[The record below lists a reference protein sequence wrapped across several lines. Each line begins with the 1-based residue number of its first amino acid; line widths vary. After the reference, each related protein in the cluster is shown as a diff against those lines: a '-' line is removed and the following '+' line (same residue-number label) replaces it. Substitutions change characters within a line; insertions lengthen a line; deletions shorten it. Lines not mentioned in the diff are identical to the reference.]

1 MSSPQPDALASCMF
15 PLSLFSRESDLIAR
29 LDRVIDGGELFSH
42 ANASRGGQA
51 VVSLGAR
58 GFTTQSRQNLRERQ
72 ESAGLI
78 LDSLFRQSFLEEQT
92 RADGVMLA
100 AAYYL
105 TAQTPNDELVTMA
118 KRVDQHTD
126 LCEQALKTAS
136 LAMAIALETGCSL
149 DDVRLVGL
157 CGLIHDW
164 GMIKVPVSVRGS
176 ATSLTTVDA
185 AVVKQHPAHVFS
197 ILEKLAGVPTQLR
210 LVCGQIH
217 ESPNGQDYPRGR
229 EQQAIHPLARIVRV
243 ADTYVTLT
251 SARPWRAPLTPNG
264 AMECLL
270 AMSAENRVDSEVV
283 NKLLAA
289 VSLFPAGSLVELSDG
304 CVAQSLRPNGIR
316 HSQPFVRVIRDARGR
331 RVVDGGELNLVE
343 TGLRIVRALSRP
355 GANETALTAD
365 ILDRRLR

>member
-1 MSSPQPDALASCMF
+1 M
-15 PLSLFSRESDLIAR
+15 
-29 LDRVIDGGELFSH
+29 IDKGDLFSH
-42 ANASRGGQA
+42 ADASRGGQA

-58 GFTTQSRQNLRERQ
+58 GFTAQSRKNLRERQ

-78 LDSLFRQSFLEEQT
+78 LDSLFRQSFLEEQA

-105 TAQTPNDELVTMA
+105 TAQTANDELVNMA
-118 KRVDQHTD
+118 KRVGQHTD
-126 LCEQALKTAS
+126 LCQQALKTAS
-136 LAMAIALETGCSL
+136 LGMAIALETGCTL

-164 GMIKVPVSVRGS
+164 GMIKVPASVRNS
-176 ATSLTTVDA
+176 AASLSTVDA

-197 ILEKLAGVPTQLR
+197 ILEKLAGVPTQLP

-217 ESPNGQDYPRGR
+217 ESPDGLGYPRGR
-229 EQQAIHPLARIVRV
+229 KQHAIHPLARIVRV
-243 ADTYVTLT
+243 ADTYVALT
-251 SARPWRAPLTPNG
+251 SPRPWRAPLTPNG

-304 CVAQSLRPNGIR
+304 RIAQSLRPNGIR

-331 RVVDGGELNLVE
+331 RVVDGTELNLVE
-343 TGLRIVRALSRP
+343 GGLRIVRAISRP
-355 GANETALTAD
+355 GAQETALTSE